1 MQGHELRSLRK
12 AMGMTQGQL
21 AAALGF
27 SHGFIG
33 EMERGEKAIEPRT
46 VLALRGLR
54 AEREEDVS
62 EHGFHVSYADRVDG
76 WNVVFVHDG
85 WRGMFGKRELVLY
98 GSHGMQAFE
107 YAPMLQMIESGR
119 LQPQK
124 LIGGTVSLN
133 EACEIL
139 PRMNEFPGRGAIV
152 IDRF

>member
-1 MQGHELRSLRK
+1 MQGQELRSLRK

-21 AAALGF
+21 AAALAF
-27 SHGFIG
+27 SQGFIG

-85 WRGMFGKRELVLY
+85 WRGMFGKREVVLY
-98 GSHGMQAFE
+98 GHFKDKRHAE
-107 YAPMLQMIESGR
+107 RWADVLEKAARPR
-119 LQPQK
+119 PQRNLHK
-124 LIGGTVSLN
+124 IVMD
-133 EACEIL
+133 AVQDL
-139 PRMNEFPGRGAIV
+139 PPRP
-152 IDRF
+152 DR